1 MAAELTTGTTYAGLM
16 GVDTV
21 SKEGYGYGHVYSQS
35 GLEANDLLVAL
46 RGSNNS
52 ETVRAAG
59 YLGGL
64 AGFNS
69 LRGTI
74 DTSATGQWFVYS
86 DNATTASTVGGIVG
100 QNESNVTD
108 KSVLDTVVNCAAVR
122 RLRAC
127 LMGLRTRMIQTM
139 TTFTRAK
146 IVLLSMWAVSLA
158 SSRTAAMTGGLSAR

>member
-1 MAAELTTGTTYAGLM
+1 MAAELTTGKTYANLM

-21 SKEGYGYGHVYSQS
+21 SAQGYGNVYSKN
-35 GLEANDLLVAL
+35 GLAANDLLVAL

-122 RLRAC
+122 R
-127 LMGLRTRMIQTM
+127 
-139 TTFTRAK
+139 FTRVFETAGWYWNQNK
-146 IVLLSMWAVSLA
+146 DDTDDENIFKSKNRVVVHAVSYTHLTLPTT
-158 SSRTAAMTGGLSAR
+158 SRV

>member
-1 MAAELTTGTTYAGLM
+1 MAAELTTGKTYANLM

-21 SKEGYGYGHVYSQS
+21 SKEGCGYRNVYSQS
-35 GLEANDLLVAL
+35 GLAANDLLVAL

-108 KSVLDTVVNCAAVR
+108 K
-122 RLRAC
+122 AC
-127 LMGLRTRMIQTM
+127 WTL
-139 TTFTRAK
+139 
-146 IVLLSMWAVSLA
+146 W
-158 SSRTAAMTGGLSAR
+158 